1 MTPNHE
7 GTVTLTHEGRA
18 VPLRFTWEVI
28 HQLQQ
33 ERGLDDWMEDVSQA
47 VDRLDMTAMAKLI
60 ALTAGVGIDE
70 ARRLCVPVIPAKQ
83 ALLAAWTAGMTGNV
97 PSETD
102 DAEKN
107 LPQPTLWA
115 LLSKLRFGQASVGA
129 TSGGSPRTPP
139 ASSAAPTAS
148 TSQA

>member
-1 MTPNHE
+1 MTPNHL

-33 ERGLDDWMEDVSQA
+33 ERGLDDWMEDVSAA
-47 VDRLDMTAMAKLI
+47 VDRLDMNAMAKLM
-60 ALTAGVGIDE
+60 ALTAGVPLDE

-97 PSETD
+97 PAED
-102 DAEKN
+102 EAEKTM
-107 LPQPTLWA
+107 PQPTLWA
-115 LLSKLRFGQASVGA
+115 LLSKLRFGQASAGA
-129 TSGGSPRTPP
+129 TSGTSPPTPP
-139 ASSAAPTAS
+139 G
-148 TSQA
+148 